1 MCLYI
6 WLGHFV
12 VQQKIEEA
20 YINCV
25 LIKHFFK
32 KKKKRKTD
40 KEQSDFQRVTGLS
53 SYGEQ
58 GLRTPW
64 DVVTLQFLV

>member
-1 MCLYI
+1 MCLYV

-12 VQQKIEEA
+12 VQQKIEEV

-32 KKKKRKTD
+32 KKKKRKAD

-53 SYGEQ
+53 SCGEQ

-64 DVVTLQFLV
+64 DAVTLQFLV